1 MGERKRK
8 RLRDWRK
15 WSRVEQVDFYTRVTV
30 CVVPFLFPATNGF
43 QLLGGPSLV
52 LGWVLLGISLVH
64 CTHHIVLSRRC
75 LDHYLRKQPVPW
87 RGLAFSTVLY
97 VAFIG
102 LYVVKVLVEGA
113 AHITTSGLML
123 QASSLIVFGS
133 FSVVTRIRRYLGVS
147 LLVAVALTAAIAL
160 MGGTVVGAV
169 IIGAFTVFSA
179 LWSLSV
185 MRTSAWFLAV
195 LWELEE
201 ARTAQAKLAVAEE
214 RLRFSRDLH
223 DVMGRNLAV
232 IALKSELAVQLA
244 RRGSADALQH
254 MEEVQRIARDSQREV
269 RAVVRGYR
277 EADLH
282 TELAGARGVLVAAG
296 IECRIDDAT
305 KDALPQPVQAALAWV
320 VREATTNVLRHADAR
335 RCAVRMR
342 ITDGTAVLVMENDGV
357 PEKAPQPGTGGSG
370 LAGLTERLAALDG
383 TLTAERREPRM
394 FRVKAEI
401 PLAGTDAGAAEEDG
415 ARSRVTAA
423 AVPGGEA

>member
-1 MGERKRK
+1 MRLTMGA
-8 RLRDWRK
+8 
-15 WSRVEQVDFYTRVTV
+15 
-30 CVVPFLFPATNGF
+30 VPFLFPVTNGF
-43 QLLGGPSLV
+43 QLLDGPSPV

-75 LDHYLRKQPVPW
+75 LGHYLRKRPIPW
-87 RGLAFSTVLY
+87 WGLALSTVLL
-97 VAFIG
+97 VAFLGVYIA
-102 LYVVKVLVEGA
+102 KTLVGGVT
-113 AHITTSGLML
+113 HITTSAMML
-123 QASSLIVFGS
+123 QASGLIVFGS
-133 FSVVTRIRRYLGVS
+133 FSVVARIRRYLAVS
-147 LLVAVALTAAIAL
+147 LLVAVVMTVAIVL
-160 MGGTVVGAV
+160 VGGTVVGAL

-179 LWSLSV
+179 LWSMTV
-185 MRTSAWFLAV
+185 MRTSAWFLSV
-195 LWELEE
+195 LWELEA

-244 RRGSADALQH
+244 RRGSDTALEH

-282 TELAGARGVLVAAG
+282 TELVGARGVLVAAG

-342 ITDGTAVLVMENDGV
+342 ITDGAAVLVMENDGV
-357 PEKAPQPGTGGSG
+357 PEKAPAPGSGSGSG
-370 LAGLTERLAALDG
+370 LAGLRERLAALGG
-383 TLTAERREPRM
+383 TLAAERREPRM

-401 PLAGTDAGAAEEDG
+401 PLAGADAGARGADEEDADEEDR
-415 ARSRVTAA
+415 ARPRITAA
-423 AVPGGEA
+423 AVPARGEA